1 MMKVIHVAESFAA
14 GVLHFVAQLT
24 YAMPEHEHIVIHG
37 NRPDT
42 PTNYATL
49 FPAGVTLVPWV
60 GVARDI
66 SPLGDVVALYR
77 LMRLLQQHDGD
88 IIHLHSSKAGFL
100 GRIAAKLIWQSE
112 RVIYTPHGV
121 AFLRQDIPSIKQSLF
136 IWLEKLASRCSGQ
149 VIACSASEANS
160 FTANGIPAD
169 FINNG
174 ITCAAIPEK
183 TPTRNPICTVVLV
196 GRISTQKNPA
206 RYNAIAQACAD
217 QPNLRFVW
225 VGDGELRHVLNAP
238 NLRCTGWLSPADV
251 AEQLQQAD
259 IYLSTSAWE
268 GLPLSALQAMC
279 HRLPLVLSECTGHLD
294 IVQPGRNGYL
304 FQHNDTAILALKT
317 LASDAALRERLGHGS
332 RELVEQQFTIQQM
345 ADSYRRVYSQNSRQQ
360 PIDDDTLTFT
370 EYQKPSPTLGGH
382 AKLKSS

>member
-1 MMKVIHVAESFAA
+1 MKVIHVAESFAA

-24 YAMPEHEHIVIHG
+24 HAMPEHEHIVIHG

-42 PTNYATL
+42 PTNYAAL
-49 FPAGVTLVPWV
+49 FPAGVTLLPWV
-60 GVARDI
+60 GVTRDI
-66 SPLGDVVALYR
+66 APIGDVVALYR
-77 LMRLLQQHDGD
+77 LMRLLKQYDGD

-100 GRIAAKLIWQSE
+100 GRIAAKIVWQSE

-136 IWLEKLASRCSGQ
+136 IWLEKLASLCSGQ
-149 VIACSASEANS
+149 VIACSASEAAN
-160 FTANGIPAD
+160 FTAKGIPAD

-174 ITCAAIPEK
+174 ITCTTIPERIPK
-183 TPTRNPICTVVLV
+183 NNAICTVVLV
-196 GRISTQKNPA
+196 GRISAQKNPA
-206 RYNAIAQACAD
+206 RYNAIAKACAD

-238 NLRCTGWLSPADV
+238 NLRCTGWLSPTAV

-294 IVQPGRNGYL
+294 IVQAGRNGYL
-304 FQHNDTAILALKT
+304 FQHDATAILAIKT
-317 LASDAALRERLGHGS
+317 LAADIGLRERLGRGS
-332 RELVEQQFTIQQM
+332 REMVEQHFTVQQM
-345 ADSYRRVYSQNSRQQ
+345 ADSYRQVYVQSSAAY
-360 PIDDDTLTFT
+360 PILHP
-370 EYQKPSPTLGGH
+370 E
-382 AKLKSS
+382 